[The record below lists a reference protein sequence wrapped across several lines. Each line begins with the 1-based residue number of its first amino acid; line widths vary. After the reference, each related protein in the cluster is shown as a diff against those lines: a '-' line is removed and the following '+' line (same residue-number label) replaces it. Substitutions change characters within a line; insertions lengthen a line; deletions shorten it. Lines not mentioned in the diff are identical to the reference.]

1 MSDGRLARLLEDWR
15 AAERRLQAVIRAR
28 GDEWTIGIEEA
39 NVEAAR
45 VAYQEAMAATLEIVQ
60 AETEQAS

>member
-28 GDEWTIGIEEA
+28 ADDWAIGIEEA

-45 VAYQEAMAATLEIVQ
+45 VAYQEAMAATLEILQ